1 MKQINLEEY
10 NDYELIYLA
19 KEKNELAY
27 EILQKKYKPIIL
39 NLARKANKLYNNI
52 GLEFSDY
59 VVEGMAA
66 LDYAIYYF
74 KEEYDNIFYTYAT
87 KLINYY
93 IINKIR
99 KCKQDK
105 CLNNAIE
112 WMDDLNYAYKEP
124 NNIEISDQLKY
135 IYKQLNPLEK
145 EILKLKLRGF
155 KYFDIANKLN
165 ITKKKVDNTLIKIRK
180 IIKRRKE

>member
-1 MKQINLEEY
+1 MKQLNLEEY

-19 KEKNELAY
+19 KEKDDLAY

-39 NLARKANKLYNNI
+39 NIARRANKLYNNI
-52 GLEFSDY
+52 GLEYNDY
-59 VVEGMAA
+59 VIEGMAA

-74 KEEYDNIFYTYAT
+74 NEKYDNIFYTYAT

-93 IINKIR
+93 VINKIR
-99 KCKQDK
+99 KSKQDK

-112 WMDDLNYAYKEP
+112 WLDDINYTYKEST
-124 NNIEISDQLKY
+124 NVEIQELLKY
-135 IYKQLNPLEK
+135 LYSNLNPLEK
-145 EILKLKLRGF
+145 EILNLKLKGF
-155 KYFDIANKLN
+155 KYYDIAIKLN

-180 IIKRRKE
+180 IIKSRKE

>member
-1 MKQINLEEY
+1 MKQLNLEEY

-19 KEKNELAY
+19 KENDELAY
-27 EILQKKYKPIIL
+27 EILQKKYKPIVL
-39 NLARKANKLYNNI
+39 NIARRANKLYNNI
-52 GLEFSDY
+52 GLELNDY
-59 VVEGMAA
+59 IIEGMLA

-93 IINKIR
+93 IINRIR

-112 WMDDLNYAYKEP
+112 WVDDLNYNYKES
-124 NNIEISDQLKY
+124 NDVEIHERLEY
-135 IYKQLNPLEK
+135 IYYYLKPLEK
-145 EILKLKLRGF
+145 EILRLRLKGF
-155 KYFDIANKLN
+155 KYCDIADRLN
-165 ITKKKVDNTLIKIRK
+165 ISKKKVDNTLIKIRK
-180 IIKRRKE
+180 IIKSREE